1 MAKGFQTFAKRFTSL
16 GDVAKRAMQK
26 GAPTE
31 RHIDGE
37 KHPVKIRTTPIVWGI
52 PTDELGFSKF
62 WTRFVRFANIMPW
75 DSYAF
80 SEGTYLEKARN
91 SIHNKFLKSELPYL
105 MMLDSDIWFPPDM
118 VELLMTHKL
127 PIVGGWYRD
136 KNAED
141 HHPTVYDFAEDRE
154 GLAIFRH
161 RKEPGT
167 GLERVE
173 GMGAGCWLM
182 TREVAQALGEDPY
195 GKNIAGGGED
205 MKLCR
210 RLIDLE
216 IPLHV
221 DWSINCA
228 HVGVG
233 FW

>member
-1 MAKGFQTFAKRFTSL
+1 MAKGFQTFKKKFVSFGNIIEKAF
-16 GDVAKRAMQK
+16 AA
-26 GAPTE
+26 GAPKE
-31 RHIDGE
+31 RTIDGE
-37 KHPVKIRTTPIVWGI
+37 KKPVRIRTTPIVWGI

-75 DSYAF
+75 DSFAF

-91 SIHNKFLKSELPYL
+91 SIHNKFLKSGLPYL
-105 MMLDSDIWFPPDM
+105 MMLDSDIWFPPDT
-118 VELLMTHKL
+118 VERLVAHNL
-127 PIVGGWYRD
+127 PIVGGWYKD

-141 HHPTVYDFAEDRE
+141 HHPVVYDFVEDQE

-161 RKEPGT
+161 RKEVGT
-167 GLERVE
+167 GLEKVD
-173 GMGAGCWLM
+173 GMGVGCWLM
-182 TREVAQALGEDPY
+182 KHEVAEALGEDPY
-195 GKNIAGGGED
+195 GRNIAGGGED

-210 RLIDLE
+210 KLIELN

-221 DWSINCA
+221 DWSIDCA

>member
-1 MAKGFQTFAKRFTSL
+1 MAKGFQTFKKRFTSFSSL
-16 GDVAKRAMQK
+16 INKAFEQ
-26 GAPTE
+26 GAPKE
-31 RHIDGE
+31 RTIDSE
-37 KHPVKIRTTPIVWGI
+37 KQPVRIRTTPIVWGI

-75 DSYAF
+75 DSFAF

-91 SIHNKFLKSELPYL
+91 GIHNKFLKSGLPHL
-105 MMLDSDIWFPPDM
+105 MMLDSDIWFPPDTIERL
-118 VELLMTHKL
+118 VAHNL
-127 PIVGGWYRD
+127 PIVGGWYKD

-141 HHPTVYDFAEDRE
+141 HHPTVYDWVEDQE

-161 RKEPGT
+161 RKEAGE
-167 GLERVE
+167 GLEKVD

-182 TREVAQALGEDPY
+182 SREAALALGEDPY

-210 RLIDLE
+210 RLMELN

-221 DWSINCA
+221 DWSLNCA